1 MSNGIYRV
9 QTVRTTV
16 SQIFNPLRRPSARCL
31 IVAARARQTIFL
43 ASRRAGARVGK
54 MHREEIL
61 VGPALL
67 RFPVGPAVLR
77 RQDCPAVP
85 GHSAC
90 VRVDKMHAPE
100 ILLSLDLLL
109 LPVGPAIAAKIVP
122 PSLTTQPVC
131 ASTTCTLPRFCRVP
145 IFYCSQWVAPL
156 HAARIV
162 RSSQRPNQRQGVT
175 RPERRIADIEPLAP
189 KAALRHKIVETRRFG
204 DCAAES
210 RLLSACGLRFQLTS
224 RSPV

>member
-77 RQDCPAVP
+77 RQDCPAVRDHP
-85 GHSAC
+85 AGARVGKINTCENFIVSRTCSPHEKNRCFPESARARPITC
-90 VRVDKMHAPE
+90 KASVAIVSVRNARGKP
-100 ILLSLDLLL
+100 STS
-109 LPVGPAIAAKIVP
+109 IA
-122 PSLTTQPVC
+122 SDG
-131 ASTTCTLPRFCRVP
+131 
-145 IFYCSQWVAPL
+145 
-156 HAARIV
+156 AR
-162 RSSQRPNQRQGVT
+162 
-175 RPERRIADIEPLAP
+175 ER
-189 KAALRHKIVETRRFG
+189 TG
-204 DCAAES
+204 
-210 RLLSACGLRFQLTS
+210 Q
-224 RSPV
+224 